1 MEESEEVG
9 EDEVGHHPDE
19 EDTRNMEDDSI
30 NLMLEDEDKMLEDE
44 MTFNYSE
51 RLDHVSAHK
60 QEVVYTFSKNYFVK
74 F

>member
-44 MTFNYSE
+44 MTFNDSE
-51 RLDHVSAHK
+51 RLDHVSTPK
-60 QEVVYTFSKNYFVK
+60 FEVCSQLLKK
-74 F
+74 FEV

>member
-51 RLDHVSAHK
+51 RLDHVSTQGK
-60 QEVVYTFSKNYFVK
+60 FIYTSQRTTLMF
-74 F
+74 